1 MDGDDLDQAR
11 EQADEAVRQ
20 LARYP
25 STQNT
30 SKAQRALQRL
40 RQIARKATRQRVRE
54 EQTHLADRIRRSHR
68 Q

>member
-1 MDGDDLDQAR
+1 MDGDNLDRAR
-11 EQADEAVRQ
+11 EQADEAVRE

-25 STQNT
+25 SPRNS

-40 RQIARKATRQRVRE
+40 RQLARKATRQRVRE